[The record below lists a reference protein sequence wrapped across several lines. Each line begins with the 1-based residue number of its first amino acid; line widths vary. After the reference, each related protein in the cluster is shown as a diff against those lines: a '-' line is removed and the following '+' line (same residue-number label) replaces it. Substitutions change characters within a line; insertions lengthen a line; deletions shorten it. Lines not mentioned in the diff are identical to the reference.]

1 MSGAQEERVVLVNAR
16 DEAIG
21 TAGKLE
27 AHRKGLLHRAI
38 SVFIFN
44 RKGELLLQRRAEGK
58 YHSAGLWTNTC
69 CSHPRENEDVAAAA
83 VRRLKE
89 EMGIVAPLEWRF
101 SFTYHAHFENG
112 LQEHEF
118 DHVFFGRSELTP
130 LPDPEEVAEWRWA
143 SIDAI
148 RGELAADPDRFTAW
162 FQEVWPRIETEYAS
176 LKVDR

>member
-1 MSGAQEERVVLVNAR
+1 MNDLPEERVVLVNAR

-38 SVFIFN
+38 SVFVFN
-44 RKGELLLQRRAEGK
+44 TKGELLLQRRAEGK

-83 VRRLKE
+83 SRRLKE
-89 EMGIVAPLEWRF
+89 EMGMEAPLEHRF
-101 SFTYHAHFENG
+101 SFMYHAQFANG

-118 DHVFFGRSELTP
+118 DHVFFGRSEATP
-130 LPDPEEVAEWRWA
+130 QPDPEEVSEWRWA
-143 SIDAI
+143 SIGAI
-148 RGELAADPDRFTAW
+148 REELAADADRFTAW
-162 FQEVWPRIETEYAS
+162 FTEVWPRIEAELA
-176 LKVDR
+176 